1 VTFTASGN
9 AMARTPGRS
18 GSAFLNAV
26 SVDATDGTTAFTQNS
41 FVESFGAS
49 NGVTP
54 TGPVRPGEGCGD
66 KNAVHE
72 HEEECKKTPK

>member
-1 VTFTASGN
+1 
-9 AMARTPGRS
+9 M
-18 GSAFLNAV
+18 

-41 FVESFGAS
+41 FFESFGAS
-49 NGVTP
+49 NGGDAG
-54 TGPVRPGEGCGD
+54 GPVRPGEGCGD